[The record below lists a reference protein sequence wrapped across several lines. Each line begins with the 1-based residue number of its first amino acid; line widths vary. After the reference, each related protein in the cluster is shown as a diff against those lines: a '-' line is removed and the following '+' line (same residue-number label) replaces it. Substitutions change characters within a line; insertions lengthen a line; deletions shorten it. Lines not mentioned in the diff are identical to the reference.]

1 MFDEDVVLRLTV
13 AEARR
18 TGDWSEMTKVMRKVL
33 GERHRQAA
41 LHPLRQDKER
51 ECPNTRKS

>member
-41 LHPLRQDKER
+41 LRHLRQDKER
-51 ECPNTRKS
+51 ECPTT